1 MSTVVVLNVNHTGNG
16 NASWKASPEKIRNVK
31 YIVTEK
37 KWKGIW
43 SLYSGRY
50 KSKFLWKSQF

>member
-37 KWKGIW
+37 ME
-43 SLYSGRY
+43 RY
-50 KSKFLWKSQF
+50 MEFIQRKI